1 MQPLFWISAALVVY
15 VYFGYP
21 ALLWLLKS
29 FAPHSSKKEQI
40 EPSVALLVAAHNE
53 SDVIAAKIR
62 NALALDYPA
71 AKLEIVIASDGSND
85 TTAEIVRS
93 VAQAEGAGRV
103 LFLEFPE
110 NRGKVATLNDA
121 VSRLTNQI
129 VAFSDA
135 SSMLATN
142 SVRLLAQHFA
152 DPKVGAVSGVYRV
165 LKQDQARLGGQED
178 SYWKYETFL
187 KVQEA
192 RLGAFT
198 GAHGSLYAIRR
209 ELYPFPAAD
218 TINDDFIIPMRIRQ
232 RGYRVDYEP
241 AAVAYEEAQEME
253 GFSRRVRITAGNI
266 GQLREIYGMFWP
278 PQFMSLFCLLS
289 HKAARLLVPVAMLLV
304 LVLNFLLWEDWHYR
318 WLLAGQVVF
327 YGLAALGAM
336 VALRPKFLRL
346 PYYFCMINFAFFAWI
361 YFALRMRRLVPSR
374 VALDRIGKTSSV
386 ITSPQQHKTGPG
398 AQ

>member
-1 MQPLFWISAALVVY
+1 MKTLFWISAAFVVY

-29 FAPHSSKKEQI
+29 FARHSSKKEQI
-40 EPSVALLVAAHNE
+40 EPSVTLLVAAHNE
-53 SDVIAAKIR
+53 SDVIAAKLR

-85 TTAEIVRS
+85 NTAEIVRS
-93 VAQAEGAGRV
+93 IAEAEGAGRV
-103 LFLEFPE
+103 HLLEFPE
-110 NRGKVATLNDA
+110 NRGKVTTLNDA
-121 VSRLTNQI
+121 LSRLTTEI

-135 SSMLATN
+135 SSMLAPD
-142 SVRLLAQHFA
+142 SLRRLTQHFA

-178 SYWKYETFL
+178 FYWKYETFL

-192 RLGAFT
+192 GLGAFT
-198 GAHGSLYAIRR
+198 GAHGSLYAVRT

-241 AAVAYEEAQEME
+241 AAVAYEEAHEME

-266 GQLREIYGMFWP
+266 DQLREINGMLWP

-304 LVLNFLLWEDWHYR
+304 LVLNFLLWKDWHYR
-318 WLLAGQVVF
+318 WLLAGQVAF
-327 YGLAALGAM
+327 YGLAALGAL

-374 VALDRIGKTSSV
+374 VALDRIGKTPSAS
-386 ITSPQQHKTGPG
+386 
-398 AQ
+398 